1 LIFAMMKTP
10 ARVSHA
16 EPRNR
21 GEDEDA
27 ESCSPRPRASA
38 RESDAI
44 PSCGRQ
50 ALRPLLDRLCLEFD
64 PRHISPDPIEIVH
77 EYADPGDQE
86 AAALVAA
93 ALAYGNVRHI
103 LRSVRSALAA
113 LGPHP
118 REAARKLTER
128 EAIELLR
135 DFRHRFNS
143 GMDVARLVL
152 AIGWALRE
160 HGSLESLFLE
170 GYSPGDP
177 HVGPALDAFAS
188 RLAATRLPAVDR
200 RETRLG
206 LVSRARFLLPR
217 PRDGSACKRLNLFL
231 RWMVRGPDGVDLGLW
246 RRVSR
251 AQLVM
256 PLDTHV
262 WRICRQLGLTRRSS
276 PDWRAALEITAVF
289 REFAP
294 QDPVR
299 YDFAISRLGILRRC
313 GPRESTSRC
322 GECVLREVCVRE
334 TGAPPGSSRG
344 AAAHRTRKGCGG
356 AVSRTRKA

>member
-1 LIFAMMKTP
+1 MISAMVKTP

-16 EPRNR
+16 EPRSR

-27 ESCSPRPRASA
+27 ERCSPRPRASA
-38 RESDAI
+38 RGSDAI
-44 PSCGRQ
+44 PSCDRR

-77 EYADPGDQE
+77 EYAAPGDQE
-86 AAALVAA
+86 VAALVAA
-93 ALAYGNVRHI
+93 ALAYGNVRQI
-103 LRSVRSALAA
+103 LRSVRSALGA

-128 EAIELLR
+128 EAIELFR

-152 AIGWALRE
+152 LTGRALRE
-160 HGSLESLFLE
+160 HESLESLFLE
-170 GYSPGDP
+170 GYSSGDP

-188 RLAATRLPAVDR
+188 RLAATRLPTVDR
-200 RETRLG
+200 RERRLG
-206 LVSRARFLLPR
+206 LVSRARFFLPR

-246 RRVSR
+246 RRVSPT
-251 AQLVM
+251 QLVM

-262 WRICRQLGLTRRSS
+262 WRICRRLGLTRRSS
-276 PDWRAALEITAVF
+276 PDWQAALEITAVF

-294 QDPVR
+294 RDPVR

-313 GPRESTSRC
+313 GPRESGRHC
-322 GECVLREVCVRE
+322 GECVLRGICVRE
-334 TGAPPGSSRG
+334 TGTPPGSSRG
-344 AAAHRTRKGCGG
+344 GGAHRTRK
-356 AVSRTRKA
+356 A